1 MNKQVTS
8 MSKLKSVWRRVGTT
22 CVGLVT
28 SLSAFAD
35 FQVVNLLT
43 EYTSCPMGLDE
54 ARPRFSWQMRAEELG
69 AAQAAYRL
77 TLMDEQG
84 QTVWDSGRITSSTSL
99 AVPYAGTM
107 LRPETRYRWT
117 VDVWNKQGEKQTA
130 DSWFETGLMETS
142 DKAAAWAGA
151 RWIGGDAQ
159 AMPFYSAYQSV
170 FRICYKVEMEQSAA
184 LIFGANDP
192 RLMDA
197 NKNILG
203 QQNQKDQSYIK
214 VELAYGDSAVLHV

>member
-54 ARPRFSWQMRAEELG
+54 ARPRFSWQMRSEEQG

-77 TLMDEQG
+77 TLTDEQG

-99 AVPYAGTM
+99 AVPYAGLCLDRKPVTDG
-107 LRPETRYRWT
+107 R
-117 VDVWNKQGEKQTA
+117 
-130 DSWFETGLMETS
+130 
-142 DKAAAWAGA
+142 
-151 RWIGGDAQ
+151 
-159 AMPFYSAYQSV
+159 
-170 FRICYKVEMEQSAA
+170 
-184 LIFGANDP
+184 
-192 RLMDA
+192 
-197 NKNILG
+197 
-203 QQNQKDQSYIK
+203 
-214 VELAYGDSAVLHV
+214 